1 MPSSRGSGVL
11 FWLLKVLGNM
21 VHTHLYKQNIH
32 AHEPFKTLSNGIKQW
47 GNLVSM
53 HKGGNLPVTES
64 ALIGTVRTAFIL
76 GRFVCAV
83 LEFSHCSL
91 PQEGELG
98 RDPGGKAGCSPCRS
112 YLNHPCLVLGVFAS
126 VTPAG

>member
-1 MPSSRGSGVL
+1 MRKFSKYAQRQEMAKAP
-11 FWLLKVLGNM
+11 
-21 VHTHLYKQNIH
+21 
-32 AHEPFKTLSNGIKQW
+32 
-47 GNLVSM
+47 VS
-53 HKGGNLPVTES
+53 LPVTES
-64 ALIGTVRTAFIL
+64 AFIGTVRTAFIL
-76 GRFVCAV
+76 GRSECAV

>member
-1 MPSSRGSGVL
+1 
-11 FWLLKVLGNM
+11 M

-32 AHEPFKTLSNGIKQW
+32 AHKPFKTLSNGIKQW